1 MGAPK
6 TKKQSFVALDVLAA
20 LSVVLGLLFMF
31 VPCWHFALL
40 ERNQKVLIPA
50 GCCVL
55 LVNAS
60 RVITL

>member
-31 VPCWHFALL
+31 VPSWHFAL
-40 ERNQKVLIPA
+40 RPSRAQPKSVDSCWVLCSA
-50 GCCVL
+50 C
-55 LVNAS
+55 
-60 RVITL
+60 